1 MKLHCH
7 RPALA
12 AALQVVGGV
21 VPSRTPKEVLKNVK
35 LQVADGKATLL
46 GTDAEVAVRYE
57 IPGVEIESEGETLLP
72 AARTTAIVRELV
84 EDKVDI
90 SVDADAVWIKSDKSE
105 FRLSAQ
111 DASEFPPVAEFDDE
125 RYYRHPRQI
134 APRRDQADGLRHRR
148 GKFPL
153 RAGRRAAGTGAGQSD
168 SGRDRH
174 ATAGRVRDSLP
185 LARRR
190 ATRTTRLR

>member
-72 AARTTAIVRELV
+72 AARTTAIIRELV
-84 EDKVDI
+84 D
-90 SVDADAVWIKSDKSE
+90 
-105 FRLSAQ
+105 
-111 DASEFPPVAEFDDE
+111 
-125 RYYRHPRQI
+125 
-134 APRRDQADGLRHRR
+134 
-148 GKFPL
+148 
-153 RAGRRAAGTGAGQSD
+153 
-168 SGRDRH
+168 
-174 ATAGRVRDSLP
+174 GRVGC
-185 LARRR
+185 
-190 ATRTTRLR
+190 

>member
-72 AARTTAIVRELV
+72 AARTTAIIRELV
-84 EDKVDI
+84 EEKVDI
-90 SVDADAVWIKSDKSE
+90 TVDADAVWIKNDKSE

-125 RYYRHPRQI
+125 RFYAIPGK
-134 APRRDQADGLRHRR
+134 APRCDQADR
-148 GKFPL
+148 F
-153 RAGRRAAGTGAGQSD
+153 
-168 SGRDRH
+168 RD
-174 ATAGRVRDSLP
+174 
-185 LARRR
+185 
-190 ATRTTRLR
+190 